1 MLWQAWNGWI
11 IGFLERTVILI
22 QLYGA
27 KAGLFEGNLFWYVI
41 YYVSI
46 DYDIY
51 LDCHRST

>member
-27 KAGLFEGNLFWYVI
+27 KAGLFEGNLFRYVI